1 MGVGGFQRAV
11 MQSKLAVRLVE
22 VMVLYSV
29 YRCEIR
35 VSGPHWK
42 NLVIRCLI
50 VVMYFYGHLLV
61 IMEIKIMIY

>member
-1 MGVGGFQRAV
+1 

-29 YRCEIR
+29 YRCAIR
-35 VSGPHWK
+35 VSLLHWQ

-61 IMEIKIMIY
+61 IMEIKLTRNSQ